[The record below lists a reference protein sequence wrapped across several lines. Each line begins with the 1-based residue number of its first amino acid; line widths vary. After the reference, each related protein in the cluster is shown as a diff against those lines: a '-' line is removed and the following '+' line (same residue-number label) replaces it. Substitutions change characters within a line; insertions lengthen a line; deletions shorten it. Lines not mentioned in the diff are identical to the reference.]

1 MDMGKLDMGKLDMG
15 KLMTQARPR
24 AETSELGPYAQP
36 WHVEHPSGCF
46 FYHTLELPG
55 FGLQEG
61 GWDLRERFDDYIGG
75 VDVRGQRVLDVGT
88 AGGFL
93 SFEAEKCGAR
103 EVVSFDLDDAKRQDL
118 LPFADGDYVKN
129 YERWRNKQTDVF
141 ATWKRGYWLSH
152 RLLKSRCKAFYGDIY
167 DLPAE
172 QLGSFDV
179 VILGAVLEH
188 LVDPLSA
195 INSVSRLATKTIVIN
210 TDYAD
215 HPAPLAFFKGR
226 ADLPGADYI
235 FWTYTIALYDEYM
248 KILGFEPVAQRKSAF
263 AGTRPAPGAPRPML
277 DRVALVY
284 DRKA

>member
-1 MDMGKLDMGKLDMG
+1 MGELL
-15 KLMTQARPR
+15 TPARP
-24 AETSELGPYAQP
+24 AVEAPDDGLYAQP
-36 WHVEHPSGCF
+36 WHVEHPADCF
-46 FYHTLELPG
+46 FYHTLELPV

-61 GWDLRERFDDYIGG
+61 GWDLRGRFDDYIGG
-75 VDVRGQRVLDVGT
+75 ADLRGQRVLDVGT

-129 YERWRNKQTDVF
+129 YERWRSAQTEVF
-141 ATWKRGYWLSH
+141 ATWKRAYWLSH
-152 RLLKSRCKAFYGDIY
+152 RLLNSRCKTFYGDIY
-167 DLPAE
+167 DLPAA

-195 INSVSRLATKTIVIN
+195 IYSVSRLARKTIVIN

-215 HPAPLAFFKGR
+215 NPAPLAFFKGR
-226 ADLPGADYI
+226 SHLPSADYI

-248 KILGFEPVAQRKSAF
+248 KILGFEAVAQRKSAF
-263 AGTRPAPGAPRPML
+263 AGTRPEPGAPRPMV

-284 DRKA
+284 ERKA